1 MAICRNSFGKLS
13 YTLTNKNKAVFSV
26 TKDWDGRYR
35 IKGHRPYVS
44 GDAYI
49 FIMPAGAGPLWI
61 DPPVF
66 VSFVQAV
73 KFLKENQDVL
83 HY

>member
-1 MAICRNSFGKLS
+1 MAICKNNKGKLS
-13 YTLTNKNKAVFSV
+13 YTLTNKSKAVFSV
-26 TKDWDGRYR
+26 QKQIDGLYH
-35 IKGHRPYVS
+35 ILGHGPYVS

-49 FIMPAGAGPLWI
+49 WITPAGAGPLWI
-61 DPPVF
+61 DPPHF

-83 HY
+83 YY